1 MDKQNTNKNAAN
13 EEDGKAIYLRFKS
26 VFAGLSY
33 SNNKT
38 AKNG

>member
-26 VFAGLSY
+26 VFAVYLT
-33 SNNKT
+33 NNKKT
-38 AKNG
+38 YKNG